1 MREIAFF
8 VEDFAHQEVLKAL
21 VRRLAD
27 QREIQLTMNWRNAR
41 RGHGAVISE
50 LKQYLRDLQRGQ
62 GNLPDLLVIG
72 TDANC
77 KGLAERRRQI
87 TDLTRHA
94 GIPTVC
100 AVPDPHI
107 ERWLLVDSAAFM
119 RALGKGCAAPDQ
131 KCERSRYKRLLAEAI
146 RATGITPSLGGI
158 EFSEDIV
165 DAMDLESLGR
175 KDASLD
181 QFLDDLKSVFTGWR
195 A

>member
-27 QREIQLTMNWRNAR
+27 ERGVKLTMNWRNTR
-41 RGHGAVISE
+41 RGHGAVITE

-62 GNLPDLLVIG
+62 GKLPDLLVVG

-77 KGLAERRRQI
+77 KGLAERLRQV
-87 TDLTRHA
+87 TDITRHA

-107 ERWLLVDSAAFM
+107 ERWLLVDSAAFKE
-119 RALGKGCAAPDQ
+119 ALGKGCAAPDQ
-131 KCERSRYKRLLAEAI
+131 KCEKSRYKRLLADAV
-146 RATGITPSLGGI
+146 RATGISPSLGGI

-165 DAMDLESLGR
+165 EAMDLDRIGR

-181 QFLDDLKSVFTGWR
+181 HFLGNLKTVLNGWK